1 MLRCVDACCGVGG
14 FSAGAMECGCDVILG
29 IDNDKIV
36 QTWAANTAGRALCA
50 TIGEDSIEWP
60 DPTDDLFFH
69 ISPPCTVLS
78 RANSTATD
86 VERACG
92 LDFVRWSLDHIIHKG
107 YRFWS
112 WENVCT
118 AATKAVLA
126 EYCTKFPDRIAS
138 VQLDAAD
145 YSTPQSRIRLIASSP
160 EIIRTLK
167 QTPVH
172 RVSVAQAFA
181 AADQP
186 LPAQYLR
193 SNTNNRDGSYCIR
206 SVQREA
212 FTCTASHPLTWC
224 QPDGQTVRCCTAA
237 EHAILQGFPK
247 SWKFPSG
254 SRLAIRAIGNAIPPP
269 LAAAIIRAAS
279 NVAAARS
286 LYRRRLRHPRPRG
299 VPNASTTSTRC
310 HVMITAN
317 FGIEWNAWKR
327 LSDSKSVGR
336 SIKNDKINR
345 KP

>member
-1 MLRCVDACCGVGG
+1 MPP
-14 FSAGAMECGCDVILG
+14 
-29 IDNDKIV
+29 
-36 QTWAANTAGRALCA
+36 LCA
-50 TIGEDSIEWP
+50 TIGEDSIEGP

-92 LDFVRWSLDHIIHKG
+92 LDFIRWSLDHIIHKG

-181 AADQP
+181 TADQP
-186 LPAQYLR
+186 LPAQYLK

-224 QPDGQTVRCCTAA
+224 QPDGQTVRCCTPA

-279 NVAAARS
+279 KVAGLHPVSPPLAHPPSTASPSAKRKHIVNTVPPDDH
-286 LYRRRLRHPRPRG
+286 LALRRR
-299 VPNASTTSTRC
+299 V
-310 HVMITAN
+310 
-317 FGIEWNAWKR
+317 ER
-327 LSDSKSVGR
+327 LEAALGL
-336 SIKNDKINR
+336 
-345 KP
+345 